1 MKLKSSKKIF
11 NNYKCDY
18 PENTIR
24 KIIDGFKKIGINP
37 KYNQIEIKSKDFSNY
52 YGELLIEELG
62 FLTCGKGYSCIL
74 AKASAYAE
82 MAERISSVFFVFHT
96 ITKKIEEYTRLLEG
110 VMERKFLQGYLQ
122 TTDCNLINID
132 NINKYLETKLS
143 NKEFETLRDQ
153 GLFDVFVDSYSF
165 SSGEYVEIPVKFIE
179 AITGSSGLAA
189 GNTIEEAFVQGICE
203 IFERYTT
210 YKILSEKIECP
221 TIAIESIHD
230 EKVHDYIEL
239 YKSMNVDVIIKD
251 FSLNKDLPVIGV
263 VFINHNI
270 ENDENELKKD
280 FYYRMIDVGSH
291 PDINHAVLRCLIER
305 LQSVTKEEFMFRKKC
320 DIPHN
325 FWTKDLKKQ
334 YSKTSE
340 VFKDLFINYES
351 CIDISFLERGNEISL
366 DELSSVNNNDCLDDV
381 MALKEICDKNNWDLQ
396 AIDYTHKVLK
406 FPTLRVIIPS
416 ISTAYDQF
424 ILDALKIEDFKKRLD
439 RLYGINDFYKY
450 AVEDNW
456 INNNDEIQTLVNNIE
471 RGLSKNPLAYRFYI
485 RQGHFLYLLNLFQIL
500 AFSNLSLGNY
510 EEALKYFDFLL
521 KLNDKPAHF
530 TTHLNELLNPGYNPT
545 LFSDYKER
553 ISRGLEN
560 NEPPTFSY
568 QSNPFKRKIVVN
580 ELEEFF
586 DKFLID
592 LNKSYFA

>member
-189 GNTIEEAFVQGICE
+189 GNTIEEALVQGICE

-521 KLNDKPAHF
+521 KLNDKPAH
-530 TTHLNELLNPGYNPT
+530 LQ
-545 LFSDYKER
+545 R
-553 ISRGLEN
+553 I
-560 NEPPTFSY
+560 
-568 QSNPFKRKIVVN
+568 
-580 ELEEFF
+580 
-586 DKFLID
+586 
-592 LNKSYFA
+592 

>member
-1 MKLKSSKKIF
+1 MELKSSKKIF

-24 KIIDGFKKIGINP
+24 RVIDGFDKIGINP
-37 KYNQIEIKSKDFSNY
+37 IYNQIEIKSKDFSNY
-52 YGELLIEELG
+52 FGELLIEELG
-62 FLTCGKGYSCIL
+62 FLTCGKGYSCNL

-82 MAERISSVFFVFHT
+82 MAERISSGFFVFNT
-96 ITKKIEEYTRLLEG
+96 ITSNIEEYTRHLEG
-110 VMERKFLQGYLQ
+110 LIERKFLKGYLE
-122 TTDCNLINID
+122 TTDSNLINIE
-132 NINKYLETKLS
+132 NINKYLEKKISNEEFQTLS
-143 NKEFETLRDQ
+143 DQ
-153 GLFDVFVDSYSF
+153 RLFDVFVDSYSF
-165 SSGEYVEIPVKFIE
+165 SSEEYVKIPVRFIE
-179 AITGSSGLAA
+179 VITGSSGLAA
-189 GNTIEEAFVQGICE
+189 GNTIEEALVQGICE

-210 YKILSEKIECP
+210 YKILSERIECP
-221 TIAIESIHD
+221 TISIESIHD
-230 EKVHDYIEL
+230 EKVHDYIGL
-239 YKSMNVDVIIKD
+239 YKSMNVEVIIKD
-251 FSLNKDLPVIGV
+251 FSLDKDLPVIGV

-291 PDINHAVLRCLIER
+291 PDINHAVLRCLVER

-320 DIPHN
+320 DMPYN
-325 FWTKDLKKQ
+325 FWTKELKKQ
-334 YSKTSE
+334 YNKTSE

-351 CIDISFLERGNEISL
+351 CIDISFLERGNEVSL
-366 DELSSVNNNDCLDDV
+366 DELTSINNTDCLDDV
-381 MALKEICDKNNWDLQ
+381 MALKGICDKNNWDLQ

-424 ILDALKIEDFKKRLD
+424 ILNALKIEDFKKRLD

-450 AVEDNW
+450 AVEDDW
-456 INNNDEIQTLVNNIE
+456 ISNNDEIKILVNNIE
-471 RGLSKNPLAYRFYI
+471 RALSKNPLAYRFYI
-485 RQGHFLYLLNLFQIL
+485 RQGHFLNLLNLFEIL

-510 EEALKYFDFLL
+510 DESLKYFEFLL

-530 TTHLNELLNPGYNPT
+530 TTRLNELLNPGYNPT
-545 LFSDYKER
+545 LFSDYKEQ

-568 QSNPFKRKIVVN
+568 KSNPFKPKTIVK

-586 DKFLID
+586 NKFLID

>member
-189 GNTIEEAFVQGICE
+189 GNTIEEALVQGICE

-320 DIPHN
+320 DMPHN

-334 YSKTSE
+334 YSKTGE